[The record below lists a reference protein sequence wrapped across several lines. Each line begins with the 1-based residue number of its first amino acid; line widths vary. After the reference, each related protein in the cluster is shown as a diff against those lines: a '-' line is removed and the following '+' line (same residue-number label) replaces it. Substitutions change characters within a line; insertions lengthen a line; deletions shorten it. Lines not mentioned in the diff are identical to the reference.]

1 MIAWEYPGGAE
12 LDRLVM
18 ECGGLSGRD
27 EERIEYARQPKRVAI
42 PRQLNY
48 LFKRKVKKRIC
59 RQIVNGAQCGRPVRA
74 KSLCA
79 RCYGRKYKAEH

>member
-27 EERIEYARQPKRVAI
+27 EERIEVVQI
-42 PRQLNY
+42 QLADH
-48 LFKRKVKKRIC
+48 RRHRI
-59 RQIVNGAQCGRPVRA
+59 RA
-74 KSLCA
+74 N
-79 RCYGRKYKAEH
+79 